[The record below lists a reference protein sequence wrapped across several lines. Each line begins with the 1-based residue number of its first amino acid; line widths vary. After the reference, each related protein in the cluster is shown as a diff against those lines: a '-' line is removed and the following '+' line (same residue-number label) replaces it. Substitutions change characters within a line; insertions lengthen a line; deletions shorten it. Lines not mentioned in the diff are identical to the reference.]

1 MGISL
6 GRFRHMNKDTKHFK
20 EQLAEHYQQQQLSA
34 QQIAKLQSL
43 TTSVNPNKKHHRN
56 SAGNIFAAIA
66 ASAIIAV
73 SWYLLNFN
81 QQDYA
86 AISQEIA
93 YNHNSKMQMEV
104 LSPHLKTVQGH
115 LNRLGFNL
123 VSSSKLDKNKWLI
136 IGGRYC
142 NINGKIAAQMKL
154 KHTPTDAIY
163 TFYQAKMPGDFI
175 ENLTEK
181 EIVIDGV
188 KVKLWREKGL
198 LMGLAF

>member
-1 MGISL
+1 ML
-6 GRFRHMNKDTKHFK
+6 DRCRRMNKETNNFK

-34 QQIAKLQSL
+34 PQIAKLQSL
-43 TTSVNPNKKHHRN
+43 SASVNPNKKYLR
-56 SAGNIFAAIA
+56 SATGNIFAAIA
-66 ASAIIAV
+66 ASAVIAV

-81 QQDYA
+81 QQDYT

-104 LSPHLKTVQGH
+104 FSPHLKTVQGH

-123 VSSSKLDKNKWLI
+123 VNSSKLEKDKWRI

-175 ENLTEK
+175 ENLTER
-181 EIVIDGV
+181 EVVIDGV